1 MGRQRVLTAGEISRE
16 MREDDA
22 PESRNAWSNAMC
34 AQTVPGSNPAG
45 AMRSAGQDNIAHS

>member
-16 MREDDA
+16 MRGNDE
-22 PESRNAWSNAMC
+22 PESRNVWSNAMR

-45 AMRSAGQDNIAHS
+45 AMRSAGQDNIARP